1 MMLILKEDNH
11 LQLIRQFKYHEWDV
25 LETTQ
30 DRLKRASGLMK
41 AAVMDSLAGSDAV
54 LVIQSIEDIKK
65 IRSRVIAVGNE
76 RVMLERGVSIP
87 LASILDVEFP

>member
-11 LQLIRQFKYHEWDV
+11 LQLIRQFKYHKWDV

-54 LVIQSIEDIKK
+54 LVIQSIGDVRK
-65 IRSRVIAVGNE
+65 IRARVIAVGNE

-87 LASILDVEFP
+87 LSSILDIEFP